1 MSTGLECL
9 FVERKEGEWFYI
21 LEQGSAPRNC
31 FDWMDYADAYG
42 PFASEEVALK
52 HLENYQANP
61 GGWSIMRKDHFSALP
76 QGRKEKLNSL
86 LEHSV
91 EYRERSKYG
100 IFWA

>member
-21 LEQGSAPRNC
+21 LEQGGSPRNC

-42 PFASEEVALK
+42 PFASEEATLK
-52 HLENYQANP
+52 HLRDYQANP
-61 GGWSIMRKDHFSALP
+61 GGWSIMHKDHFAALP
-76 QGRKEKLNSL
+76 DSRKEKLNDL
-86 LEHSV
+86 MEHPV
-91 EYRERSKYG
+91 ECRGRSKHG